1 MTGPLA
7 GVRVLELGGIGP
19 GPFATL
25 QLAGMG
31 ADVVRVDR
39 VGDVGGPVP
48 LAAGKRSV
56 AVDLRAPGGAEAALA
71 LVERADVLVEG
82 FRPGVAERLGLGPEA
97 CHARNPALVYGR
109 MTGWGQHGPWAQ
121 SAGHDI
127 NYIALT
133 GALHAIGRADGPPV
147 VPLCLVGDLGGGGM
161 YLVAGVLAALHE
173 ARATGRG
180 QVVDAA
186 IVDGVAALMGPI
198 YEMAAAGEWVDRR
211 GSNQLDSGRPWYDV
225 YPARDGRYLAV
236 GAIEDRFYARFA
248 ELLGLRPE
256 EADRTDPGCWP
267 SLRERIAARFAA
279 HDRAPLGGRLR
290 RHRRLREPGAR
301 DGRGAGPPARRRAR
315 HAGPGRVRPRA
326 ALRRPPAGLA
336 AAGPAGRRAHHAGAG
351 RLGRGRRGRRTS
363 RRRGPRPVDAGRLA
377 LGEAHMTET
386 PTCAEVAARLAFSQA
401 VRAGGLV
408 FVSGQPGVD
417 GAGRVVGDVIAQA
430 RQAFANLDAVLR
442 EAGSDLAHVVRF
454 TTLLRDIADLPAVVE
469 VRRALLR
476 PPYPA
481 DTVLQAAA
489 LARPEFALEIDAIAV
504 VP

>member
-39 VGDVGGPVP
+39 VGDVGGPDAGPVP

-82 FRPGVAERLGLGPEA
+82 FRPGVAERLGLGPGA

-248 ELLGLRPE
+248 ELLGLSPE

-267 SLRERIAARFAA
+267 ALRERIAARFAA
-279 HDRAPLGGRLR
+279 HDRAHWEAVFAGTDACVSPVLAMGEAPA
-290 RHRRLREPGAR
+290 HPHVAAR
-301 DGRGAGPPARRRAR
+301 GT
-315 HAGPGRVRPRA
+315 
-326 ALRRPPAGLA
+326 L
-336 AAGPAGRRAHHAGAG
+336 GPAGTAPAPRFDAHPPASPRPGPRAGEHTTQVLADWGGDVALDGLLDAGA
-351 RLGRGRRGRRTS
+351 
-363 RRRGPRPVDAGRLA
+363 LA
-377 LGEAHMTET
+377 QWT
-386 PTCAEVAARLAFSQA
+386 
-401 VRAGGLV
+401 
-408 FVSGQPGVD
+408 
-417 GAGRVVGDVIAQA
+417 
-430 RQAFANLDAVLR
+430 
-442 EAGSDLAHVVRF
+442 
-454 TTLLRDIADLPAVVE
+454 PAVSPSG
-469 VRRALLR
+469 R
-476 PPYPA
+476 P
-481 DTVLQAAA
+481 T
-489 LARPEFALEIDAIAV
+489 
-504 VP
+504 